1 MTIARSPRARWHE
14 AMDVTAMSSA
24 ARRFLAAAAKYARL
38 LHELPPDE
46 LQTALTLADG
56 DKAPQLREELMAYF
70 SEGGDRQ
77 NHDHLIAKNRGVAAA
92 GVMEGHEQATLRVGE
107 IVGGV
112 DLGEALAGE
121 ADGGDFAVGSP
132 AASRLRVVTSLVR

>member
-1 MTIARSPRARWHE
+1 
-14 AMDVTAMSSA
+14 
-24 ARRFLAAAAKYARL
+24 
-38 LHELPPDE
+38 
-46 LQTALTLADG
+46 
-56 DKAPQLREELMAYF
+56 MAYF

-112 DLGEALAGE
+112 DLGEPLAGE

-132 AASRLRVVTSLVR
+132 AASRLRVVTRLVR